1 MGVFYVALDLEYYF
15 SNYMKWY
22 NINNNW
28 LHLFNGVAEYEY
40 STDVTNLRL
49 KHTFSRTT
57 SHSRIKYL
65 CWFLINK
72 INKFINEKLGK
83 LY

>member
-49 KHTFSRTT
+49 KHTFQE
-57 SHSRIKYL
+57 IL
-65 CWFLINK
+65 LIVELS
-72 INKFINEKLGK
+72 IFVDFW
-83 LY
+83 